1 MGEGQERVARK
12 AIHENSGTGGWVI
25 LQNCHLG
32 LGFMEEIENMLVN
45 PDLVLHE
52 DFRLWITCE

>member
-1 MGEGQERVARK
+1 
-12 AIHENSGTGGWVI
+12 
-25 LQNCHLG
+25 LG